1 MNNPIE
7 NNAIH
12 PQVSKKA
19 RLRFSFRI
27 ARRYL
32 FSKKSHNAINVI
44 SGISSA
50 GVAVGTM
57 ALVIVLSV
65 FNGFEQLFTGLFSD
79 FDPELK
85 ITLTEGRHFSVN
97 TPEMKQLRNHASV
110 DVFSEVV
117 QENALL
123 RFKDKQMPAL
133 IKGVDE
139 KDFRALTHI
148 DSILFEGEFQLYDGA
163 FERAVAGLGVASTL
177 GLGSY
182 YIDPLYIYAPK
193 RNERI
198 NMLRPENSFVES
210 AVFMAG
216 IFSIQQNEYDNQYV
230 LVSLNLAREL
240 FDYASHE
247 VTSVELKL
255 KPGVDLQKT
264 KKELVAIIGQ
274 EFQVKDRFEQQES
287 YFAIMRIE
295 KWITFLI
302 LSFILLIATFNV
314 IGALSMLII
323 DKKADIITLRNLG
336 ADRQL
341 IQQIFLLEGWMIS
354 AVGAVAGMVIG
365 GGLSLLQEHFGIIRL
380 GAGYIIDKYPAVT
393 QFSDLLIVFST
404 VVVMGFLAALYPVRY
419 IKINSSQQ

>member
-1 MNNPIE
+1 MTKWS
-7 NNAIH
+7 
-12 PQVSKKA
+12 SKKA

-85 ITLTEGRHFSVN
+85 ITLAEGRHFSTD
-97 TPEMKQLRNHASV
+97 TPEFRKLRNHASV
-110 DVFSEVV
+110 EVFSEVV

-123 RFKDKQMPAL
+123 RFREKQMPAMV
-133 IKGVDE
+133 KGVNE
-139 KDFRALTHI
+139 AEFRSLTNI
-148 DSILFEGEFQLYDGA
+148 DSILFEGEFTLFDGA

-182 YIDPLYIYAPK
+182 FIDPLYIYAPR

-210 AVFMAG
+210 AVFMSG
-216 IFSIQQNEYDNQYV
+216 IFSIQQNEYDNQYL
-230 LVSLNLAREL
+230 LVSLRLAREL
-240 FDYASHE
+240 FDYAPDE
-247 VTSVELKL
+247 VTAIELKL
-255 KPGVDLQKT
+255 KEGADISSI
-264 KKELVAIIGQ
+264 KKEFSALLGPG
-274 EFQVKDRFEQQES
+274 FQLKDQYEQQES
-287 YFAIMRIE
+287 YFTIMRIE

-302 LSFILLIATFNV
+302 LSFILLIAVFNV

-336 ADRQL
+336 ADRSL
-341 IQQIFLLEGWMIS
+341 IQQIFLLEGWLIS
-354 AVGAVAGMVIG
+354 AVGALTGLLLGAS
-365 GGLSLLQEHFGIIRL
+365 LSLVQEHLGIIRL
-380 GAGYIIDKYPAVT
+380 GAGYIIDKYPAAT

-404 VVVMGFLAALYPVRY
+404 VLVMGFLAALYPVRY
-419 IKINSSQQ
+419 IKINSSAS

>member
-1 MNNPIE
+1 MSE
-7 NNAIH
+7 A
-12 PQVSKKA
+12 VSKKA

-85 ITLTEGRHFSVN
+85 ITLTEGKHFSTE
-97 TPEMKQLRNHASV
+97 TPEFEKLRKHTAV
-110 DVFSEVV
+110 AVFSEVV

-123 RFKDKQMPAL
+123 RFRDKQMPAM

-139 KDFRALTHI
+139 VDFRALTNI
-148 DSILFEGEFQLYDGA
+148 DSILFEGEFTLYDGA

-182 YIDPLYIYAPK
+182 FIDPLYIYAPR

-198 NMLRPENSFVES
+198 NMLRPENSFIES
-210 AVFMAG
+210 AVFMSG
-216 IFSIQQNEYDNQYV
+216 IFSIQQNEYDNQYL

-240 FDYASHE
+240 FDYSPGE
-247 VTSVELKL
+247 VTSVEVKL
-255 KPGVDLQKT
+255 KENANLQEI
-264 KKELVAIIGQ
+264 KKEIATLLGPA
-274 EFQVKDRFEQQES
+274 FQVKDRYEQQES
-287 YFAIMRIE
+287 YFTIMRIE

-302 LSFILLIATFNV
+302 LAFILLIAVFNV

-323 DKKADIITLRNLG
+323 DKKADIVTLRNLG
-336 ADRQL
+336 ADRPL
-341 IQQIFLLEGWMIS
+341 IQQIFLLEGWLIS
-354 AVGAVAGMVIG
+354 AVGALTGLLLGAL
-365 GGLSLLQEHFGIIRL
+365 LSLAQEHLGIIRL
-380 GAGYIIDKYPAVT
+380 GAGYIIDKYPSVT
-393 QFSDLLIVFST
+393 QFSDLILVFST
-404 VVVMGFLAALYPVRY
+404 VLVMGFLAALYPVRY
-419 IKINSSQQ
+419 LKINSSES